1 MGMRC
6 WRVVIGGWSSEGY
19 QVIGHRV
26 VEETPAESG
35 WAEVVPFRCDGWDE
49 AARARARSGQ

>member
-1 MGMRC
+1 MRC

-26 VEETPAESG
+26 VEGTPAESG

>member
-1 MGMRC
+1 MRC

-35 WAEVVPFRCDGWDE
+35 WCSFRCDGCDE